1 MKSTA
6 LIPPAILCMAVAS
19 LFVSCRKEPPIDGGG
34 NRPGA
39 ISNKPPFAVA
49 GSDVTI
55 MLPADNIQLDG
66 SASNDP
72 DGKITRF
79 VWRQVSGAPVAIAD
93 SLLAKT
99 TARGVIPG
107 VYQFE
112 LTVTDNG
119 GLSSRDTLAANIL
132 PPGQFKSPYYAENL
146 SWIFPWYAALEIE
159 NIFSHVPPGSPLK
172 VFIQRGTN
180 PTWIAVPPLSTD
192 SNNNNTYEYF
202 IEARFDGGSMYTY
215 GSLFIF
221 YYGTNTGDTPN
232 VKIEF

>member
-6 LIPPAILCMAVAS
+6 LIPPVILCMAAAS
-19 LFVSCRKEPPIDGGG
+19 LFVSCKKEPPIDDSD
-34 NRPGA
+34 NRPT
-39 ISNKPPFAVA
+39 ISNKPPFAIA
-49 GSDVTI
+49 GSDTTI

-79 VWRQVSGAPVAIAD
+79 VWRQLSGATVAIAD
-93 SLLAKT
+93 TLAAKT
-99 TARGVIPG
+99 TVKRFLPG

-119 GLSSRDTLAANIL
+119 GFTSKDTLAANIL

-146 SWIFPWYAALEIE
+146 SWFFPWYAALEIE
-159 NIFSHVPPGSPLK
+159 NIFSHVPTGSPLK
-172 VFIQRGTN
+172 VFIQRGAN

-202 IEARFDGGSMYTY
+202 IEARFDGVGMYTY
-215 GSLFIF
+215 GSMYIF
-221 YYGTNTGDTPN
+221 YYGTDTSDKPN